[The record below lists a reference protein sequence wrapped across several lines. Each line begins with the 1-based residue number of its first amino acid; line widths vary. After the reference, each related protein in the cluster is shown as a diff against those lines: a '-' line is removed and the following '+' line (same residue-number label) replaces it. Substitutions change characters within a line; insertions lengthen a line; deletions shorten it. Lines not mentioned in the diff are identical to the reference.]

1 MVIAEKRL
9 QVALHE
15 VHREIFAEQ
24 ELEAYCEARVAGH
37 QRHLCA
43 WDTTRYQCTNERINE
58 RTNACK
64 DAQNTIDP
72 RHVSCLERAPS
83 VRRGC
88 DWVAT
93 LPLAKYKPE
102 VLGCLTLCFEDKFRP
117 SCCTIR

>member
-43 WDTTRYQCTNERINE
+43 WNTTRHQCTNERTHG
-58 RTNACK
+58 RMHK
-64 DAQNTIDP
+64 RQ
-72 RHVSCLERAPS
+72 S
-83 VRRGC
+83 VP
-88 DWVAT
+88 DMSA
-93 LPLAKYKPE
+93 ASSAH
-102 VLGCLTLCFEDKFRP
+102 RP
-117 SCCTIR
+117 SEGDAIG